1 MRQFFTYLEA
11 YGPHATLKVV
21 EGENHTI
28 TRRRKQV
35 VAHTVEFFKTVFG
48 KCFSVIGCI
57 DRCAVS
63 IN

>member
-11 YGPHATLKVV
+11 YDSHATLKVV

-35 VAHTVEFFKTVFG
+35 VAHMVEFFKTVFG
-48 KCFSVIGCI
+48 K
-57 DRCAVS
+57 
-63 IN
+63 